1 MKEYRYFS
9 DQSSILTKNRRKPK
23 AYEITG
29 AKIETDAEGN
39 ITQNGFDQ
47 AVLLMQLYCDNEYES
62 ARYLFVTKEGNIICH
77 LAFSNG
83 IPNSTLPYPD
93 ENEIN
98 EIRNY
103 ALENDC
109 QIIFFHNHPNGFV
122 EPSPADISLT
132 EKLSEILIDNSM
144 KKRLAAH
151 IILDTGSD
159 TYGFWN
165 KDSHDWNIHYKGMF
179 HSINE
184 YNSDVESRRLIINH
198 NLEPDRKLIYL
209 PVGDEKTPQYLSQM
223 ERVYNSDGEWD
234 KKDWI
239 PAFFLKEYG
248 IVEHI
253 EYIHKSLLNDYKAF
267 DSKLQDIGTKTGSTR
282 CYLLPS
288 DYEIAVECMKY
299 AEKKFSYKG
308 KVYENGTIE
317 AVYCSDENVPS
328 QLRCRVYGRSIFD
341 NLGSRNVKIRDDSRN
356 YPLGY
361 SMKNIDISE
370 TESSKEI
377 NNMSEIKSVLPE
389 EIVKYVNE
397 NSLWA
402 ITEAQA
408 KQYIESFK
416 RAGLE
421 ITVDLENKRLGVS
434 GNTAGTIFEDFG
446 EKNLDIPDIQLFIEK
461 EDERTRTDIAQQI
474 RENMPNLSDE
484 ERASA
489 LSILEAGAKSM
500 GLSISEYVAQTFPE
514 GIFGNIAEAQK
525 AAWKQGKEMNGAVV
539 VDGFGE
545 NARAVIYAS
554 RTADFSTWVHEIA
567 HIWQAQLT
575 GNLKRRA
582 EEAFQVQDGDWKKSI
597 YTFADGHTDSS
608 GEAFAY
614 GFEDCLK
621 NAEGEFSAPDKKRI
635 YEKFAQFMSRT
646 YNGLGKNIE
655 ISDEIRKV
663 YDAFLLVDDNILAKA
678 EKAVRMEKEFSANR
692 LNTIEHRHAE
702 ESAFQFQIVGE
713 NSIRAMSKSLER
725 NRILSNLTAAVILD
739 ESITN
744 VTGEAK
750 AARIRIET
758 GWEKDA
764 SGQWKYET
772 DDSISR
778 IKNGSAFEKILN
790 TNPKALTSLTAN
802 GKTMKLSDLL
812 DAQELFSIFPFMKDV
827 NVRFYDDPDT
837 YRALLDSDGIMI
849 NTHYLNTTNGEK
861 GLKGVLSHEIQ
872 HIIQAI
878 EYTGKND
885 LRGENLEELY
895 FEAMKA
901 MREANTRI
909 YDYDTNS
916 VDAGIEKYMK
926 EAGEIEARN
935 VARRIAFSD
944 SERRHKT
951 LQSTEDIS
959 RKFQFQE
966 IKHKESIMNA
976 FEYQNKLSEDERNIL
991 KLNLIGNS
999 YARHTDLER
1008 FGHPYEIGKGKD
1020 MLINFTTCD
1029 GKNMELKTKD
1039 DVTSYVIEM
1048 QSKINSMKNYI
1059 SKDELKD
1066 IKDDL
1071 KKINTHLKQFPNNEE
1086 ASYKLSS
1093 RLSSLENKV
1102 RFYQEN
1108 HRGADGNFDANVI
1121 NYPGGYEK
1129 TIEVFN
1135 AAIEHHSEI
1144 IRDADLSDAIKK
1156 ALGINNEHDISLF
1169 DAAFEKER
1177 LRQREYNEDI
1187 SADKILEAFF
1197 AAKLGIPNRYE
1208 ISKMGIP
1215 DDKYNNIYSRIN
1227 SIAHLSAMNPGD
1239 SDFNKSDSIYRFK
1252 DYRTVVAKLLSDS
1265 SIHNIEI
1272 NSFSEGLDFVSEVLS
1287 DDIKKD
1293 MWKDAGIE
1301 PPSIENEVEQDQQV
1315 QFQEITNEQG
1325 IQTDVHE
1332 LKGDDLKKDFMS
1344 VLAADFYLKP
1354 EEQSFAEMFSEK
1366 LMSRYSP
1373 AQLGEINSIVLNM
1386 TGANSKSEV
1395 FSSLEKQVLE
1405 LQKNTE
1411 QAVSEDL
1418 STKDFKAL
1426 SEKYINSSPVEKE
1439 AFRKVFDETIQ
1450 VKLGNDLSKESPD
1463 TTELSKIVQTRFIT
1477 ADISDRIIN
1486 GKALEGRD
1494 GEKLISLNSI
1504 DDVIKYIQSDPQR
1517 FERSEWVYGKDTD
1530 KIRQADKERSVEKQ
1544 KTNYV
1549 LDKLAAAGIEVVTDK
1564 AEFNNILEEEDILQ
1578 KMSASE
1584 QESKLSIDVRDI
1596 ITDSLQK
1603 SAEPFVPTVFSREN
1617 YQKIFKDGIIE
1628 TPVETVKIGPN
1639 QFIKLCPANRNN
1651 LMLAVRR
1658 TLESPSLVLEKETF
1672 DEKTETFK
1680 PVHVYGKSFINTINN
1695 HTKTVESVIVFKEG
1709 ENIAMSFHNKD
1720 ISKFVNQI
1728 KTADDIIYIDE
1739 EASRVI
1745 AFDTKDGGNHV
1756 VKEIQDILS
1765 SSEQKFL
1772 PLNKRYNRNSVLSTE
1787 DFIIKNQIQIGNLEI
1802 TQDNFDKYF
1811 NIFNRHDSYKDNP
1824 DKIAS
1829 ELFNYHVSENNKE
1842 AMRKWLTEEGYTI
1855 KEKTKSQKMV
1865 LNDGIVYGYAFDNKI
1880 YLNPDIMNSEVAVHE
1895 YTHLWDNYTQRTN
1908 PELWEK
1914 GKSIFKNTK
1923 FWEEVKADP
1932 NYADIAYNDDLLLS
1946 EVHSRICGKMADK
1959 ILSKITEQN
1968 GELTKDTVINWDK
1981 ETWEYICEELIANKS
1996 FNLENGLSSKDLS
2009 EFLAMPVKDLMQGR
2023 NISVERSEGL
2033 SQDNQGNIASI
2044 SDVEQNLSDNKNP
2057 ETEKEKLWP
2066 GFNENGEVQFYN
2078 HDEYV
2083 EAFGEEPE
2091 EKNALPENSV
2101 NISNAEQNLSDDKN
2115 TPIAEKEVNSDELK
2129 FTKTPIDKSQ
2139 VTTEIPTVNLNP
2151 ESIAS
2156 KHQEENHS
2164 GNNIN
2169 SKDFLLGA
2177 LKCNS
2182 PEEYEEYYKNNYHF
2196 NGKAA
2201 FKPCLPIAD
2210 NKMVL
2215 YINGKETKKV
2225 FDNTKEQLASMTRW
2239 CVEQGFDFLI
2249 PTPEDVKKY
2258 GRDAIVKNVEIFNKL
2273 LGTDITQEQS
2283 NSLTPDTKQQ
2293 TDINKGQGNLTP
2305 MLYANGTLTEQ
2316 EMELFQHLEI
2326 DKISEFIKDP
2336 YQHDVAVPKFGY
2348 EKVNPQTGKTELIEQ
2363 TGWHFAQKEIQAGT
2377 VSSIIL
2383 TKMNENGQREFLK
2396 LDPTTYEAMVN
2407 RGSELMKTWNQPLS
2421 KEAHLAS
2428 VYSYEDSLKI
2438 ERYSRRSNTCCN
2450 YLHNF
2455 MAMCRG
2461 EDGGTPANNIKEA
2474 MAVAAKIYYQMSP
2487 HEKERLKK
2495 MEKEWN
2501 ESHDNTFQEELER
2514 RFKEIIKERVYSHDD
2529 LAYAG
2534 HDNKG
2539 YVNKAGLEANSG
2551 NKLLEE
2557 KTGKKIG
2564 DSVKLSI
2571 NFKNTKGDVFQLDTA
2586 EYKIAGASREQNCIC
2601 VINSQTNEKWEMP
2614 LDKFIER
2621 QQQINKKQE
2630 KIQQH
2635 HVKTE
2640 KKIETQQKQKEN
2652 DLYSMGL

>member
-1 MKEYRYFS
+1 MTGNAEDSLMKEYRYFS
-9 DQSSILTKNRRKPK
+9 DQSSILSKNRRKPK

-29 AKIETDAEGN
+29 AKIEADAEGN
-39 ITQNGFDQ
+39 ITQKGFDQ
-47 AVLLMQLYCDNEYES
+47 AVSLMQLYCDNEYES
-62 ARYLFVTKEGNIICH
+62 ARYLFLTKEGDIICH

-93 ENEIN
+93 EKEIN

-122 EPSPADISLT
+122 NPSPADISLT

-179 HSINE
+179 HSIYE

-223 ERVYNSDGEWD
+223 ERVYNSDGTWD
-234 KKDWI
+234 KDWI

-299 AEKKFSYKG
+299 AEKNLSYKG

-317 AVYCSDENVPS
+317 AVYCSDENIPS
-328 QLRCRVYGRSIFD
+328 QLRCRVYGRSVFD
-341 NLGSRNVKIRDDSRN
+341 NLGSRTVKIRDDSRN

-434 GNTAGTIFEDFG
+434 GNTAGTIFEDLG

-461 EDERTRTDIAQQI
+461 EDERTRADIALQI

-500 GLSISEYVAQTFPE
+500 GLSISEYVVQTFPE

-545 NARAVIYAS
+545 NAKAVIYAS

-567 HIWQAQLT
+567 HVWQAQLT

-608 GEAFAY
+608 REAFAY

-621 NAEGEFSAPDKKRI
+621 NAESEFSAPDKKRI
-635 YEKFAQFMSRT
+635 YEKFAQYMSRT

-655 ISDEIRKV
+655 INDEIRKV

-702 ESAFQFQIVGE
+702 ESAFQYQIVGE

-725 NRILSNLTAAVILD
+725 NRILSNLTAAVVLD

-790 TNPKALTSLTAN
+790 TNPKALTSLTAD

-861 GLKGVLSHEIQ
+861 GLKGVLAHEIQ

-885 LRGENLEELY
+885 LKGENLEELY
-895 FEAMKA
+895 LEAMEA

-951 LQSTEDIS
+951 LQNTEDIS

-1008 FGHPYEIGKGKD
+1008 FGHPNEIGKGKD

-1066 IKDDL
+1066 L
-1071 KKINTHLKQFPNNEE
+1071 KKVLKEINTHLKQFPNNEE
-1086 ASYKLSS
+1086 ASHKLSS

-1108 HRGADGNFDANVI
+1108 HRAPDGKFDANKI
-1121 NYPGGYEK
+1121 NYPDGYEK

-1135 AAIEHHSEI
+1135 AAIEHRSEI

-1169 DAAFEKER
+1169 DAAFGKER
-1177 LRQREYNEDI
+1177 HRQREYNEDM
-1187 SADKILEAFF
+1187 SADKIVEAFY
-1197 AAKLGIPNRYE
+1197 AAKLGIPARYE

-1239 SDFNKSDSIYRFK
+1239 SNFNKNDSIYKFK
-1252 DYRTVVAKLLSDS
+1252 DYKMVITKQVTDS

-1272 NSFSEGLDFVSEVLS
+1272 NSISAGLDFVSEVLT

-1426 SEKYINSSPVEKE
+1426 SEKYMNSSPVEKE
-1439 AFRKVFDETIQ
+1439 AFRKVFDEAIQ

-1477 ADISDRIIN
+1477 ADISDRILN

-1494 GEKLISLNSI
+1494 GEKLVSLNSI
-1504 DDVIKYIQSDPQR
+1504 DDVIKYIQSEPQR
-1517 FERSEWVYGKDTD
+1517 FERSEWVYGKDTERF
-1530 KIRQADKERSVEKQ
+1530 RQADRERSMEKQ
-1544 KTNYV
+1544 KTNYI
-1549 LDKLAAAGIEVVTDK
+1549 LEKLSAAGIEVVTDK
-1564 AEFNNILEEEDILQ
+1564 NKFETILSNAEILQ
-1578 KMSASE
+1578 KMQKEISVEDLFISQNDENLNSE
-1584 QESKLSIDVRDI
+1584 IDKITINDVNIYNKYINISKD
-1596 ITDSLQK
+1596 T
-1603 SAEPFVPTVFSREN
+1603 PFILKEFGLEN
-1617 YQKIFKDGIIE
+1617 YPVNIYKQK
-1628 TPVETVKIGPN
+1628 
-1639 QFIKLCPANRNN
+1639 
-1651 LMLAVRR
+1651 LARA
-1658 TLESPSLVLEKETF
+1658 LFLEKEKYGERPTHGHKGEFTEKEVKEVFKNIGNPRYIFNSKRDITNPEHFYLIGVYDVF
-1672 DEKTETFK
+1672 DKQGNPMMLSFHYDKNRKEIEANWITA
-1680 PVHVYGKSFINTINN
+1680 VYGKNLNTLVNEWVRKGFLEYKN
-1695 HTKTVESVIVFKEG
+1695 DLELENASEEVVALYMRVSNLQKHLNDIVKQKSDYVN
-1709 ENIAMSFHNKD
+1709 ENDVF
-1720 ISKFVNQI
+1720 F
-1728 KTADDIIYIDE
+1728 Y
-1739 EASRVI
+1739 
-1745 AFDTKDGGNHV
+1745 
-1756 VKEIQDILS
+1756 
-1765 SSEQKFL
+1765 
-1772 PLNKRYNRNSVLSTE
+1772 
-1787 DFIIKNQIQIGNLEI
+1787 IKNEQ
-1802 TQDNFDKYF
+1802 T
-1811 NIFNRHDSYKDNP
+1811 
-1824 DKIAS
+1824 
-1829 ELFNYHVSENNKE
+1829 
-1842 AMRKWLTEEGYTI
+1842 
-1855 KEKTKSQKMV
+1855 
-1865 LNDGIVYGYAFDNKI
+1865 YGFAHNGKI

-1923 FWEEVKADP
+1923 FWEEVKSDP
-1932 NYADIAYNDDLLLS
+1932 NYADIADNDDLLLS

-1959 ILSKITEQN
+1959 VLSKIAEQN

-1981 ETWEYICEELIANKS
+1981 ETWEYVCEELIANKS

-2009 EFLAMPVKDLMQGR
+2009 DFLAMPVKDLMQGR

-2033 SQDNQGNIASI
+2033 SQDNHNPENVASI
-2044 SDVEQNLSDNKNP
+2044 SDVEQNLSDSKN
-2057 ETEKEKLWP
+2057 TIS
-2066 GFNENGEVQFYN
+2066 
-2078 HDEYV
+2078 DTT
-2083 EAFGEEPE
+2083 
-2091 EKNALPENSV
+2091 V
-2101 NISNAEQNLSDDKN
+2101 NISDIEQNISNDND
-2115 TPIAEKEVNSDELK
+2115 TSIAEKEVNSDELK

-2139 VTTEIPTVNLNP
+2139 VTTEIPSVNLNP
-2151 ESIAS
+2151 ESIVS
-2156 KHQEENHS
+2156 EPQKENHA

-2169 SKDFLLGA
+2169 SKEFLLGA

-2258 GRDAIVKNVEIFNKL
+2258 GRDAIVKNVEILNKL
-2273 LGTDITQEQS
+2273 LGTDITHEQS
-2283 NSLTPDTKQQ
+2283 NSLTPDAKQQ
-2293 TDINKGQGNLTP
+2293 TDVNKGQGNSTP

-2377 VSSIIL
+2377 VSAIIL

-2438 ERYSRRSNTCCN
+2438 ERSSRRSNTCCN

-2640 KKIETQQKQKEN
+2640 KKIETKQKQKEN
-2652 DLYSMGL
+2652 DIYSMGL

>member
-1 MKEYRYFS
+1 MTGNAEDSLMKEYRYFS

-39 ITQNGFDQ
+39 ITQKGFDQ
-47 AVLLMQLYCDNEYES
+47 AVSLMQLYCDNEYES
-62 ARYLFVTKEGNIICH
+62 ARYLFVTKEGDIICH

-103 ALENDC
+103 TLENDC

-165 KDSHDWNIHYKGMF
+165 KDSHDWSIHYKGMF

-234 KKDWI
+234 KDWI

-299 AEKKFSYKG
+299 AEKSLSYKG

-317 AVYCSDENVPS
+317 AVYCSDENIPS
-328 QLRCRVYGRSIFD
+328 QLRCRVYGRSVFD

-389 EIVKYVNE
+389 EIVKYVNA

-461 EDERTRTDIAQQI
+461 EDERTRTDIVQQI
-474 RENMPNLSDE
+474 RESMPNLSDE

-582 EEAFQVQDGDWKKSI
+582 EEAFQVQGGDWKKSI

-621 NAEGEFSAPDKKRI
+621 NAESEFSAPDKKRI
-635 YEKFAQFMSRT
+635 YEKFAQYMSRT
-646 YNGLGKNIE
+646 YNGLVKNIE

-702 ESAFQFQIVGE
+702 ESAFQYQIVGE

-725 NRILSNLTAAVILD
+725 NRILSNLTAAVALD

-750 AARIRIET
+750 VARIRIET

-790 TNPKALTSLTAN
+790 TNPKALTSLTAD
-802 GKTMKLSDLL
+802 GKTMKLSDIL
-812 DAQELFSIFPFMKDV
+812 DAQELFSIFPVMKDV

-861 GLKGVLSHEIQ
+861 GLKGVLAHEIQ

-885 LRGENLEELY
+885 LKGENLEELY
-895 FEAMKA
+895 LEAMKA

-916 VDAGIEKYMK
+916 VDAGIERYMR

-959 RKFQFQE
+959 RKFQFQSVKYNEKSLENTETRTSYLKDKTELTDEDIINILDLPLEKPDYSKINVITEKNFSEAKNSNNDLEKIKKELLQEKDLLKYHNSYISKSKLLYTESRTLCNEIAAILLLNEIKMPAFLLPFGLARKDKKDLSFADALKIDENIFTEFKRVFSNSFERAYKDGIKQSEEVFISLTHSEIDRDKTLKQLIKIVNGIDSDDKSCSVLFYNEKNKECFWFDIDKNGYVTEKEIPALKESGLASTGKPSAAERIQQGIPSTDININENKIIVNNFIFESLLDRGAIIEFQRNKRIHNRQNRYLDTINHLESITTSSSNETLKKSNDIFIQKEKKSQFYKNIQFQE
-966 IKHKESIMNA
+966 IKHKEFIMNA
-976 FEYQNKLSEDERNIL
+976 SDYQNKLSEDERNIL
-991 KLNLIGNS
+991 KLNLTGNS

-1008 FGHPYEIGKGKD
+1008 FGHPNEIGKGKD

-1066 IKDDL
+1066 L
-1071 KKINTHLKQFPNNEE
+1071 KKVLKEINTHLKQFPNNEE
-1086 ASYKLSS
+1086 ASHKLSS

-1108 HRGADGNFDANVI
+1108 HSGADGNFDANII
-1121 NYPGGYEK
+1121 NYPNGYEK

-1135 AAIEHHSEI
+1135 AVIEHRTEI

-1156 ALGINNEHDISLF
+1156 ALGINNEYDISLF
-1169 DAAFEKER
+1169 DAAFGKER

-1215 DDKYNNIYSRIN
+1215 DNKYNNIYSRIN
-1227 SIAHLSAMNPGD
+1227 IIAHLNAMNPGD
-1239 SDFNKSDSIYRFK
+1239 SDFNKSDSIYKFK
-1252 DYRTVVAKLLSDS
+1252 DYKMVIAKQVTDA
-1265 SIHNIEI
+1265 SIHNIEF
-1272 NSFSEGLDFVSEVLS
+1272 NSFSEGLDFVSEILS

-1301 PPSIENEVEQDQQV
+1301 PHSIENEVEQDPQV
-1315 QFQEITNEQG
+1315 QFQEITNELG

-1354 EEQSFAEMFSEK
+1354 KEQSFAEMFSEK

-1395 FSSLEKQVLE
+1395 FSSLEKLLLE

-1418 STKDFKAL
+1418 LTKDFKAL
-1426 SEKYINSSPVEKE
+1426 SEKYMNSSPVEKE
-1439 AFRKVFDETIQ
+1439 AFKKVFDETIQ

-1477 ADISDRIIN
+1477 ADISDRILN

-1494 GEKLISLNSI
+1494 GERLVSLNSI

-1517 FERSEWVYGKDTD
+1517 FERSEWFYGKDTERF
-1530 KIRQADKERSVEKQ
+1530 KQADREKSIEKQ
-1544 KTNYV
+1544 KTN
-1549 LDKLAAAGIEVVTDK
+1549 
-1564 AEFNNILEEEDILQ
+1564 
-1578 KMSASE
+1578 
-1584 QESKLSIDVRDI
+1584 
-1596 ITDSLQK
+1596 
-1603 SAEPFVPTVFSREN
+1603 
-1617 YQKIFKDGIIE
+1617 
-1628 TPVETVKIGPN
+1628 
-1639 QFIKLCPANRNN
+1639 
-1651 LMLAVRR
+1651 
-1658 TLESPSLVLEKETF
+1658 
-1672 DEKTETFK
+1672 
-1680 PVHVYGKSFINTINN
+1680 
-1695 HTKTVESVIVFKEG
+1695 
-1709 ENIAMSFHNKD
+1709 
-1720 ISKFVNQI
+1720 
-1728 KTADDIIYIDE
+1728 
-1739 EASRVI
+1739 
-1745 AFDTKDGGNHV
+1745 
-1756 VKEIQDILS
+1756 
-1765 SSEQKFL
+1765 
-1772 PLNKRYNRNSVLSTE
+1772 
-1787 DFIIKNQIQIGNLEI
+1787 
-1802 TQDNFDKYF
+1802 
-1811 NIFNRHDSYKDNP
+1811 
-1824 DKIAS
+1824 
-1829 ELFNYHVSENNKE
+1829 
-1842 AMRKWLTEEGYTI
+1842 
-1855 KEKTKSQKMV
+1855 
-1865 LNDGIVYGYAFDNKI
+1865 
-1880 YLNPDIMNSEVAVHE
+1880 
-1895 YTHLWDNYTQRTN
+1895 
-1908 PELWEK
+1908 
-1914 GKSIFKNTK
+1914 
-1923 FWEEVKADP
+1923 
-1932 NYADIAYNDDLLLS
+1932 
-1946 EVHSRICGKMADK
+1946 
-1959 ILSKITEQN
+1959 
-1968 GELTKDTVINWDK
+1968 
-1981 ETWEYICEELIANKS
+1981 
-1996 FNLENGLSSKDLS
+1996 
-2009 EFLAMPVKDLMQGR
+2009 
-2023 NISVERSEGL
+2023 SEGL
-2033 SQDNQGNIASI
+2033 SQDNHNPENVASI

-2091 EKNALPENSV
+2091 EKNALPEDSV
-2101 NISNAEQNLSDDKN
+2101 NISNAKQDLSDNND
-2115 TPIAEKEVNSDELK
+2115 TSISEKEVNSDELK

-2156 KHQEENHS
+2156 EHQEENQS

-2169 SKDFLLGA
+2169 SKEFLLGA

-2201 FKPCLPIAD
+2201 FKPSLPIAD

-2225 FDNTKEQLASMTRW
+2225 FDNTKEQLASMSRW

-2258 GRDAIVKNVEIFNKL
+2258 GRDAIVKNVEILNKL

-2293 TDINKGQGNLTP
+2293 TDVNKGQGNSTP

-2438 ERYSRRSNTCCN
+2438 ERSSRRSNTCCN

-2551 NKLLEE
+2551 NRLLEE

-2640 KKIETQQKQKEN
+2640 KKTETKQKQKEN